1 MVEVMTA
8 FKCADGTFFLAI
20 SLMDRH
26 FAALA
31 AEGKQLKLSEL
42 HVTGISCMFIASKYE
57 DIYPLL
63 LRTVYQK
70 IAHKKISTQEIR
82 DRELMIL
89 KALNFKV
96 GAPTPFEFQI
106 KYVQD
111 VLEKHEEKAF
121 ISLMS
126 KYLGKMALHHEGLC
140 SKKAS
145 MVGAATVYVA
155 LKICEQ
161 MRQKPILSPEIQ
173 SALV

>member
-1 MVEVMTA
+1 
-8 FKCADGTFFLAI
+8 
-20 SLMDRH
+20 MDRY

-31 AEGKQLKLSEL
+31 KQGASLKLQEL
-42 HVTGISCMFIASKYE
+42 HVTGITCMFMASKYE

-89 KALNFKV
+89 KALGFKL
-96 GAPTPFEFQI
+96 GAPTAFEFLGR
-106 KYVQD
+106 YMAD
-111 VLEKHEEKAF
+111 VLGKHEEKDF
-121 ISLMS
+121 IQLMS
-126 KYLGKMALHHEGLC
+126 IYLGKMAMHHEGLC

-145 MVGAATVYVA
+145 LVGASTIYVA

-161 MRQKPILSPEIQ
+161 MRQKQILTPEI
-173 SALV
+173 